1 MDEGALIWWE
11 ELREDLPTSMEDA
24 ISLIRKAFTPVNYQQ
39 SLKDLLRSKI
49 QLPNQSIRDFV
60 REVQGICRELDPHMT
75 DILILDYIYEGV
87 IPSLKKYMYIKKF
100 KTVNEFLK
108 FGNEQEEKEAVEKA
122 AIEKR
127 KIYLEQPTFAV
138 SENFELKK

>member
-1 MDEGALIWWE
+1 M
-11 ELREDLPTSMEDA
+11 PTNIEDA

-87 IPSLKKYMYIKKF
+87 IPSLKKYIHIQK
-100 KTVNEFLK
+100 LK
-108 FGNEQEEKEAVEKA
+108 
-122 AIEKR
+122 
-127 KIYLEQPTFAV
+127 LST
-138 SENFELKK
+138 NF